1 MMMLYRWIPIINQ
14 ISLGILLSIGL
25 YFGIYGQ
32 WWGPLLAVVALFV
45 LFTSGT
51 TVPKSQDSAWMNYI
65 WKLRIVP
72 IGIVLLGI
80 LYSFWQV
87 NREADADDYLWI
99 RLNLPQANAE
109 AKALVQTAMED
120 DEISNRDYLDI
131 FRTMMKD
138 LTVVQ
143 MGEAG
148 QAQGI
153 DMERDLLRSEINK

>member
-1 MMMLYRWIPIINQ
+1 MMLYRWLPIINQ
-14 ISLGILLSIGL
+14 ISQGILLSIGL

-32 WWGPLLAVVALFV
+32 WWGLLFAVLALFV

-51 TVPKSQDSAWMNYI
+51 TVPKSQNRAWMNFI
-65 WKLRIVP
+65 WKFRIVP

-87 NREADADDYLWI
+87 NREANADDYLWI
-99 RLNLPQANAE
+99 RLNLPQAHVE
-109 AKALVQTAMED
+109 AKALVQTALED
-120 DEISNRDYLDI
+120 GEISNRDYLDI

-138 LTVVQ
+138 LTVVK

-153 DMERDLLRSEINK
+153 DTERDLLRSELSQ